1 MTVDMADP
9 FALPEES
16 KVSKRETDLSGGRYR
31 FPRRDGTHKPYGW
44 QRVTNLV
51 GAYADQFA
59 LQRWEQEQICRG
71 LQARPDLFQEILSV
85 DFQVMD
91 KMQLREWVGK
101 FVERCKDASGANIGR
116 DHGNHRHAV
125 IELVHAGKKVNAI
138 GRRARVEV
146 ALYKNALQRANLRA
160 VEGMQERRVLVEE
173 LEAVGTLDNILED
186 TLTGLWH
193 VGDLKTQKRFWT
205 ALELAAQLACY
216 ARAVAMWDGVAGKW
230 VDMPQVSQD
239 IGMVLW
245 MPRLTEDGQPKVD
258 VYEVNTVAGYETAK
272 LAHKIV
278 KDRSAAKTVKNPR
291 MWLRAASPITETE
304 RYAALFAGVETVAEG
319 RKLTEEARGKGLWC
333 PELASCASLAL
344 QRISSEVGG

>member
-1 MTVDMADP
+1 MTVDTVDP

-16 KVSKRETDLSGGRYR
+16 RVAQRSSDLSGGRYR

-71 LQARPDLFQEILSV
+71 LQARPDLFQEILTV
-85 DFQVMD
+85 DFEVMS
-91 KMQLREWVGK
+91 KTTRREWVGK
-101 FVERCKDASGANIGR
+101 FVERCKDASGANLGR

-125 IELVHAGKKVNAI
+125 VELMHAGKPVHSI

-146 ALYKNALQRANLRA
+146 ELYKNALERGNLRA
-160 VEGMQERRVLVEE
+160 LEGMQERRVLVEE

-186 TLTGLWH
+186 MVTNLLH

-205 ALELAAQLACY
+205 ALELAAQFGCY
-216 ARAVAMWDGVAGKW
+216 AHAVAMWDPVAGKW
-230 VDMPQVSQD
+230 VDMPPVSKE
-239 IGMVLW
+239 IGLVLW
-245 MPRLTEDGQPKVD
+245 MPRVTEDGQPRVD
-258 VYEVNTVAGYETAK
+258 VYEVDTVKGYETAK
-272 LAHKIV
+272 LAYKIV

-291 MWLRAASPITETE
+291 MWLRPARPMTETE
-304 RYAALFAGVETVAEG
+304 RYAALFAGVETMQEG
-319 RKLTEEARGKGLWC
+319 RKLTEEARSKGLWS
-333 PELASCASLAL
+333 PELAGAANAAL
-344 QRISSEVGG
+344 DRIGIVR